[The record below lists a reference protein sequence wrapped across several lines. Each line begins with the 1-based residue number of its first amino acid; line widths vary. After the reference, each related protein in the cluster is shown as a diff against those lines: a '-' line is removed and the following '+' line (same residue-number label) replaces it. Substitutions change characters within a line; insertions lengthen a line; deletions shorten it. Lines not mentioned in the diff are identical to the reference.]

1 MASARTSEN
10 EKVVGRVVSFPVAE
24 GEDPWTEEEIEE
36 IRQELLADIARM
48 ERAIET
54 AQAGL
59 ANLFDEGT
67 EGAGRDPADVGSTN
81 FERDQEMSLVQ
92 NAREMLEQA
101 QLALRRFESGHYGYC
116 EVCGKPIGK
125 ARLIVF
131 PRATLCLD
139 CKQREERR

>member
-1 MASARTSEN
+1 MANDAP
-10 EKVVGRVVSFPVAE
+10 RVREDVPVAE
-24 GEDPWTEEEIEE
+24 GEDPWTDEELEEVREELIFEIG
-36 IRQELLADIARM
+36 RM
-48 ERAIET
+48 ERAIRT
-54 AQAGL
+54 AEATM
-59 ANLFDEGT
+59 ASLFDEGT

-125 ARLIVF
+125 DRLIVF
-131 PRATLCLD
+131 PRATLSLD